1 MSKYKMKNSIWFVL
15 FEGLKIYFSNID
27 KFILYMLFP
36 VLGQVL
42 GIALCFGLTLGLSDK
57 IAAKADS
64 ISSAM
69 LFILL
74 LTIPGLLI
82 FAKAFWDYVVAYVA
96 LNSMTEGAVTS
107 GKVYDFKSHNEVA
120 TRRSF
125 KYIGF
130 LLILSVLMSL
140 GTSIFF
146 IIPGFVL
153 WIYLIL
159 IFQIFTFEPDLSIWE
174 CYKKSFVLVKGDWGR
189 TFSLMLILA
198 FFSIFIITQ
207 GITVVFDYLNLT
219 KSVCSIFD
227 FIGKL
232 LPLHTINHAFS
243 YARLPYNIT
252 VEMVSNW
259 IFVTILSCI
268 VAGLTLPIRSICWSL
283 WYKNLSDIKDTE
295 QVKDTKRSKK
305 ITRKTKNEYRD
316 E

>member
-15 FEGLKIYFSNID
+15 FDGLKIYFSNID

-74 LTIPGLLI
+74 LAIPGLLI